1 MTKRRSYI
9 WHDTSLV
16 NWVQKTISVELAQA
30 IQQVL
35 DDFPIPIPPV
45 DHDQSMEAEV
55 NRQFQEVVRQF
66 EVPLVIEFFSAGV
79 NVRWWFVTY
88 NPFGA

>member
-1 MTKRRSYI
+1 MTKQRSYI
-9 WHDTSLV
+9 LHDVLLV

-30 IQQVL
+30 VQQVL
-35 DDFPIPIPPV
+35 DTCPIEGEVEHNKI
-45 DHDQSMEAEV
+45 MEDEV

-66 EVPLVIEFFSAGV
+66 EVPLVIEFFSVGIE
-79 NVRWWFVTY
+79 VRWWFVTY